1 MSKFNDQEYDVIPPG
16 EYKTKI
22 ISKEIIPTEKA
33 LSGCIRT
40 ELEVI
45 EGEFKGRKLFM
56 SEPLVEDPY
65 LVVVVEHSDV
75 TLN

>member
-1 MSKFNDQEYDVIPPG
+1 MSKHNDQEYDVIPPG

-22 ISKEIIPTEKA
+22 IDKEVIRTEPA
-33 LSGCIRT
+33 MTGCIRT
-40 ELEVI
+40 ELEII
-45 EGEFKGRKLFM
+45 EGEFKGRKLFI

-75 TLN
+75 MLN